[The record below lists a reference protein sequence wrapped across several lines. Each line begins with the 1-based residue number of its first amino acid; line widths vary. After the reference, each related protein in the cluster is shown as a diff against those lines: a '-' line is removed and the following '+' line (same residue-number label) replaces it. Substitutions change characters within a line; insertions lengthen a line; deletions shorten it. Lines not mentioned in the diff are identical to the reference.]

1 MLGLVLYVLIVLST
15 GSVILKLES
24 TIYEFSLI
32 FRVFVAF
39 WKKLVSSS
47 DTKVSSDRMFSSL
60 SSRVILFANFLFS
73 EKRVWMFFQK
83 ALLSVTL
90 LTYDVSK
97 LPFSCLFFE
106 IAQPKFRRRIEVVLN
121 VKQSWYN
128 VGVQHWNNVDT
139 TLCIVESTLFRGRT
153 TSFQR
158 CFNVD
163 YNLIS
168 TFFQRGL
175 DVFKPTIQV
184 VRMLV

>member
-97 LPFSCLFFE
+97 LPFSCLFFLNSPAN
-106 IAQPKFRRRIEVVLN
+106 ISTSDRRCSQRYTTLIQCRCPTL
-121 VKQSWYN
+121 KQCRYN
-128 VGVQHWNNVDT
+128 VVHCRINV
-139 TLCIVESTLFRGRT
+139 VSRSYNVVSTLFP
-153 TSFQR
+153 
-158 CFNVD
+158 
-163 YNLIS
+163 LW
-168 TFFQRGL
+168 L
-175 DVFKPTIQV
+175 
-184 VRMLV
+184 